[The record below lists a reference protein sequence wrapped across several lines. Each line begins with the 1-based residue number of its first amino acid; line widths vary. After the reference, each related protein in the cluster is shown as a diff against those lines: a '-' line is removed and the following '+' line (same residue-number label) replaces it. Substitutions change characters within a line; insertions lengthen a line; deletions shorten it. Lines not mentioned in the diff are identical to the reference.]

1 MAQHTL
7 TSYLISLIKKEEN
20 LVKPDI
26 MMLETS
32 KIYVLIKKMIKNKS
46 EVNKYIGEL
55 NEIFSIF

>member
-26 MMLETS
+26 VMFETS
-32 KIYVLIKKMIKNKS
+32 KTDVLIKKMIKNKS